1 MAIISIPTSVS
12 GIGVPGTVGKIL
24 KGPLAALYQG
34 KGVDTVNYPHDLAK
48 DPTQSHYVSFSVKQ
62 VVPSGYY
69 SEKIDS
75 NSQKRINLPT
85 AGKLVGEIN
94 KNINTG
100 IDKVIKFVDPDNKSG
115 AVREKLAGAVD
126 GTIDRAGEAF
136 GVTNLSGVASA
147 LGSALSKGFAIS
159 PQTTILQSI
168 ISLYMPDNLI
178 ANYDADYE
186 SLSLTANFP
195 LLTTLRSID
204 QMAGKIDTSSLGA
217 AFSSLKGLKNVVSND
232 PNTILLAKQAN
243 VIDENLQSLLLG
255 ARGFAINPQTQM
267 IYRGLALRNFQLD
280 FTLSPRSKQ
289 EADDIDRIISTFKWH
304 FAPSLEFGKGTAT
317 SGMFMIQ
324 PSIFNIEFKIGKKEN
339 RYLPKYGDCV
349 LRNISV
355 NYAPNGWAAYEEG
368 FPVQTHLSLHFEEM
382 AILDKDKLQKG
393 FEGSKEGLR

>member
-85 AGKLVGEIN
+85 AGKLIAGGVEVFGN
-94 KNINTG
+94 AASG
-100 IDKVIKFVDPDNKSG
+100 AIKYLDPTNKSG
-115 AVREKLAGAVD
+115 ESREAATGVID
-126 GTIDRAGEAF
+126 TIGETV
-136 GVTNLSGVASA
+136 GVKNLSGIANA
-147 LGSALSKGFAIS
+147 IGPAFAKGFAIS
-159 PQTTILQSI
+159 PQTTTLQSI
-168 ISLYMPDNLI
+168 ISLYMPDNLV

-243 VIDENLQSLLLG
+243 VIDEDLQSLLLG

-382 AILDKDKLQKG
+382 VILDKDKLQKG